1 MAEHVALLRGI
12 APSNPKMRNAE
23 LRNVF
28 EGLGFSAVRT
38 VISSGNVLFT
48 GDLTDRAALEASI
61 EAALEEHLGSPC
73 TTIVRSRRQI
83 ELLAGLD
90 VFAGHEDL
98 PSGRSNVTFL
108 KQRPA
113 AGTEPPDPTP
123 TAEVVAVR
131 NQAVF
136 SVVDPEGS
144 TTSAFMAALE
154 RTYGRQITTRT
165 WKTVHRIRVAFA
177 VGER

>member
-1 MAEHVALLRGI
+1 VAEHVALLRGI

-28 EGLGFSAVRT
+28 EGLGFSALRT